1 VIELAWFA
9 AGALAA
15 VVAAFAAH
23 AWRRAQ
29 DRANASPTPPV
40 QPVASRAPCTV
51 EARQLAHSIAEELAN
66 LSSGVEVGAHRL
78 IEAAP
83 DHERLPAAA
92 EAMLGAVQR
101 LRTMHRKLRAIAAR
115 RAATADGVTA
125 IPPLLAAIQRELQAQ
140 QLGLEICHEPAVHLP
155 AIAVPP
161 AVAHDAL
168 LFLCA
173 SLLRAERGATHL
185 AIVSEVGFASNQA
198 RVQLEFALEWIADAP
213 AAAGSP
219 YDDAAFALDLEAARQ
234 LITAHGGELALTHL
248 PRRAVRAV
256 VQWPVASG
264 SADAGPIDV
273 IAPAPAAAHRYGG
286 ALVLESDPSV
296 RAMLASELKATGRAV
311 FACADGA
318 SARTFLEATP
328 DRFELLIV
336 DDPQRLDDAD
346 ALGTTIRTVTP
357 DLKIFVLAPGRVAN
371 GARWPHLHHIQKPFG
386 AHELR
391 AALATVLAA
400 G

>member
-1 VIELAWFA
+1 MIELAWFA
-9 AGALAA
+9 AGALLA
-15 VVAAFAAH
+15 VFVAH
-23 AWRRAQ
+23 ARRRAHA
-29 DRANASPTPPV
+29 RASTASKPPADPG
-40 QPVASRAPCTV
+40 PVRAPCTV
-51 EARQLAHSIAEELAN
+51 EARQLAHSIAEELAS

-115 RAATADGVTA
+115 RPTTVGGVTA
-125 IPPLLAAIQRELQAQ
+125 IAPLLVAIQRELQAQ
-140 QLGLEICHEPAVHLP
+140 QLGLEICHEPSVHLP
-155 AIAVPP
+155 PIAVPP

-185 AIVSEVGFASNQA
+185 AIVSELGFAASHA
-198 RVQLEFALEWIADAP
+198 CVQLEFALEWVADAE

-248 PRRAVRAV
+248 PRRSVRAV
-256 VQWPVASG
+256 VQWPVASPAAA
-264 SADAGPIDV
+264 ADAAPIDV
-273 IAPAPAAAHRYGG
+273 TPPAPAAAHRYGG

-336 DDPQRLDDAD
+336 DDVQRLDDAD
-346 ALGTTIRTVTP
+346 ALGSTIRTVAP
-357 DLKIFVLAPGRVAN
+357 ELKIFVLAPGRVAG

-391 AALATVLAA
+391 TALATVLAA